1 MKRILSLLLAL
12 CCLLSLCAC
21 SSGENGASLPAGRPG
36 RPQSGA
42 ADSSQTGT
50 GAAVPNYS
58 GKYHR
63 VAITA
68 DNWADYFE
76 LKEIPLYTVTQ
87 GDVIA
92 QVCQNFCVVLREEYL
107 PYLNPNGNYRVE
119 FSFRFD
125 LYIDTMDINTNEGVY
140 DHTDDLFYAV
150 ETTKNA
156 VFDRYALP
164 STAYGGEPLRGLF
177 QRFLYR
183 LLLPACRI
191 PRLVRLLHRPEP
203 GDAGERVRRAGA
215 RRLTTSRI
223 LPKSGER
230 CRRKINSGKMY
241 GEFTHSANSPYI
253 FAFMSPSSLA

>member
-1 MKRILSLLLAL
+1 MKKFLSLLLAL

-21 SSGENGASLPAGRPG
+21 SSEE
-36 RPQSGA
+36 SGT
-42 ADSSQTGT
+42 SQTGGSPFRPQN
-50 GAAVPNYS
+50 GAAAPAQNGTGTAASSYS

-68 DNWADYFE
+68 DNWTDYFE

-140 DHTDDLFYAV
+140 GHTDDLFYAV
-150 ETTKNA
+150 ETTKSA
-156 VFDRYALP
+156 VFDRQALP
-164 STAYGGEPLRGLF
+164 GAAYGGDAS
-177 QRFLYR
+177 LYDGFSN
-183 LLLPACRI
+183 AFFTGYCA
-191 PRLVRLLHRPEP
+191 LHAES
-203 GDAGERVRRAGA
+203 RVWSGFYID
-215 RRLTTSRI
+215 LSQVTLESV
-223 LPKSGER
+223 SGELEL
-230 CRRKINSGKMY
+230 G
-241 GEFTHSANSPYI
+241 G
-253 FAFMSPSSLA
+253 

>member
-21 SSGENGASLPAGRPG
+21 GSGENGALLPAGRPG
-36 RPQSGA
+36 RPQNGA
-42 ADSSQTGT
+42 AAPAQNGSGT
-50 GAAVPNYS
+50 AASNYS

-87 GDVIA
+87 GEVIA

-140 DHTDDLFYAV
+140 GHTDDLFYAV

-164 STAYGGEPLRGLF
+164 STAYGGDAS
-177 QRFLYR
+177 LYEGFSN
-183 LLLPACRI
+183 AFFTGYCS
-191 PRLVRLLHRPEP
+191 LHPES
-203 GDAGERVRRAGA
+203 RVWSGFYID
-215 RRLTTSRI
+215 LSQVTLESV
-223 LPKSGER
+223 SGELEL
-230 CRRKINSGKMY
+230 G
-241 GEFTHSANSPYI
+241 G
-253 FAFMSPSSLA
+253 

>member
-58 GKYHR
+58 GKYNR
-63 VAITA
+63 VTITA
-68 DNWADYFE
+68 DNWTDYFE

-92 QVCQNFCVVLREEYL
+92 QVCQNFCVVLRDEYL
-107 PYLNPNGNYRVE
+107 PYLKPAGNYRVE

-140 DHTDDLFYAV
+140 RHTNDLFYAV

-156 VFDRYALP
+156 VFDRNALP
-164 STAYGGEPLRGLF
+164 GSAYGGDASAHEGF
-177 QRFLYR
+177 SNAFFTGY
-183 LLLPACRI
+183 C
-191 PRLVRLLHRPEP
+191 VLHT
-203 GDAGERVRRAGA
+203 GDELGNNRVWSGFYID
-215 RRLTTSRI
+215 LSQVTLESV
-223 LPKSGER
+223 SGELEL
-230 CRRKINSGKMY
+230 G
-241 GEFTHSANSPYI
+241 G
-253 FAFMSPSSLA
+253 